1 MQEAVWVQ
9 ATSLSTQS
17 RESERKTNLVGCK
30 TWETVSRN
38 PLNQLFLACY
48 FNSLLQILFTIPN
61 FVDSVMTA
69 EVKEEPDEQEIAKP
83 GAQKEEE
90 KKGEPQEV
98 S

>member
-1 MQEAVWVQ
+1 
-9 ATSLSTQS
+9 
-17 RESERKTNLVGCK
+17 
-30 TWETVSRN
+30 
-38 PLNQLFLACY
+38 
-48 FNSLLQILFTIPN
+48 
-61 FVDSVMTA
+61 MTA